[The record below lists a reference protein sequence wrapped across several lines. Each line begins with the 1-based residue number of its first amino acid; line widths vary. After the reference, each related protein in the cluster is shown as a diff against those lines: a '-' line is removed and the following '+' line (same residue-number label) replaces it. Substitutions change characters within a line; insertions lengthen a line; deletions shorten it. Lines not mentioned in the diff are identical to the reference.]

1 MTRKQRSKIKKKMLG
16 SSLLSVYPKYIG
28 GIIMVQVVSM
38 IITSAIGYLIAHYI
52 VQAIDNMR
60 KKK

>member
-1 MTRKQRSKIKKKMLG
+1 MLG

-28 GIIMVQVVSM
+28 GIIMVQVVGM
-38 IITSAIGYLIAHYI
+38 IITSVIGYLIAHYI

>member
-1 MTRKQRSKIKKKMLG
+1 
-16 SSLLSVYPKYIG
+16 
-28 GIIMVQVVSM
+28 MVQVVGM

-52 VQAIDNMR
+52 VQEIDNMR

>member
-1 MTRKQRSKIKKKMLG
+1 
-16 SSLLSVYPKYIG
+16 
-28 GIIMVQVVSM
+28 MVQVVSM

-52 VQAIDNMR
+52 VKAIDNMR